1 MHKLIALVFLGL
13 SIAAAPA
20 AFAGP
25 QQEKMKM
32 CSKEAKAKGLKKA
45 ERKAFMKECLSKKH
59 KMPAKTEAPA
69 GAQPAMEGGGK

>member
-59 KMPAKTEAPA
+59 KQTAEMKPAT
-69 GAQPAMEGGGK
+69 GSGGK